1 MNLGELA
8 RRTGAAVVGIP
19 IAIGA
24 LYLGGWVLAALL
36 ALISLI
42 GAAEFYRLAAKGGIN
57 ALTSLGVIGAA
68 LFVLVGGFDPSFV
81 ATARWLWVVGV
92 ALLLLSS
99 TIVILTHGVEGR
111 PLASV
116 ATTLTGAILTGGTIV
131 HALFLR
137 HLLDSEFGLW
147 GRWDGVALVGFAI
160 GLTWLNDSAAY
171 FVGTAVGKR
180 KLIPRVSP
188 GKTVEGSLAGLSGA
202 VIGGALYSRL
212 ILGDLVGL
220 PIGFWGGAIGGAL
233 IASAA
238 QIGDLVESLLKR
250 EAGVKDSGNLIPG
263 HGGILDRFD
272 ALFFALPIA
281 YWYLATLLWIRSGG
295 W

>member
-68 LFVLVGGFDPSFV
+68 LPSLVGGCDPSFV

-147 GRWDGVALVGFAI
+147 GRR
-160 GLTWLNDSAAY
+160 SEERR
-171 FVGTAVGKR
+171 VGKECR
-180 KLIPRVSP
+180 CGWSRESHKE
-188 GKTVEGSLAGLSGA
+188 KTVGYRRLDCTTSRAGNRDDRTGGSARQS
-202 VIGGALYSRL
+202 
-212 ILGDLVGL
+212 
-220 PIGFWGGAIGGAL
+220 
-233 IASAA
+233 
-238 QIGDLVESLLKR
+238 
-250 EAGVKDSGNLIPG
+250 
-263 HGGILDRFD
+263 
-272 ALFFALPIA
+272 
-281 YWYLATLLWIRSGG
+281 T
-295 W
+295 